1 MTWKCLH
8 ASEILMKM
16 IHMTEMLP
24 KKNVKL
30 KPVIL
35 NNNIENPKE
44 RTPPES

>member
-1 MTWKCLH
+1 MPTCFRDSDEDDSHDRDVTK
-8 ASEILMKM
+8 
-16 IHMTEMLP
+16 